1 MPWNSQGGGGPWG
14 GGGGNGGGRNPWG
27 QRPQGGGG
35 GGGGTPPDFD
45 EIIRKGQDRLKRLFP
60 GGGGGYKGFILIGLA
75 VIGIWLLTGFYRV
88 QPGEQGVTLL
98 FGKWVGTTGPGLNY
112 FLPAPIGEV
121 ITPNVERT
129 NQIEVG
135 YRGSSMGNGSQRD
148 VPEESLML
156 TGDQNIIDID
166 YVVQWRIRD
175 AGSYLF
181 NIRDPENTIKVASES
196 AMREVI
202 GQTDLQ
208 DALTVGRVQVEEK
221 TRTLLQNILD
231 SYQSGIF
238 ISEIKMQKVDPP
250 REVIDAFN
258 DVQRARQD
266 RDRSRN
272 EALAYRNDIIPR
284 AKGQA
289 ERLILQ
295 ARAYKDQVVKDAQ
308 GEAARFD
315 SVYQSYLTA
324 EDVTKRRLYLET
336 MQDII
341 RKSTKVIIDEKGEGG
356 KGVVPYLPLPEIQ
369 KKSSSSASSSSS
381 SSGSNGKT
389 TQSGGNN

>member
-14 GGGGNGGGRNPWG
+14 NGGGNNGGQNPWG
-27 QRPQGGGG
+27 KRPSGGN
-35 GGGGTPPDFD
+35 GGGGTPPDLD
-45 EIIRKGQDRLKRLFP
+45 EMIRKGQDRLKRLFP
-60 GGGGGYKGFILIGLA
+60 GGGGGAKGIILIGLA
-75 VIGIWLLTGFYRV
+75 IVGIWLLTGFYRV

-135 YRGSSMGNGSQRD
+135 YRGSGMGANSTRD

-175 AGSYLF
+175 AGAYLF
-181 NIRDPENTIKVASES
+181 NIRDPETTIKLASES
-196 AMREVI
+196 AIREVV
-202 GQTDLQ
+202 GKTDLEA
-208 DALTVGRVQVEEK
+208 ALTIGRVEVEDQ
-221 TRTLLQNILD
+221 TRTLLQSILD
-231 SYQSGIF
+231 GYKSGIF
-238 ISEIKMQKVDPP
+238 ISEVKMQKVDPP
-250 REVIDAFN
+250 KEVIDSFN

-284 AKGQA
+284 AKGNA
-289 ERLILQ
+289 ERMIME

-315 SVYQSYLTA
+315 SVYNSYLTA
-324 EDVTKRRLYLET
+324 KDVTKRRLYLET
-336 MQDII
+336 MQEGLNS
-341 RKSTKVIIDEKGEGG
+341 STKVSPNQKDGSN
-356 KGVVPYLPLPEIQ
+356 GVVPYLPLPEIQ
-369 KKSSSSASSSSS
+369 KNTASQ
-381 SSGSNGKT
+381 NT
-389 TQSGGNN
+389 GGDK

>member
-14 GGGGNGGGRNPWG
+14 NGGGNKGGQNPWGKRPSGGNGGGS
-27 QRPQGGGG
+27 
-35 GGGGTPPDFD
+35 TPPDLD
-45 EIIRKGQDRLKRLFP
+45 EMIRKGQERLKKMFP
-60 GGGGGYKGFILIGLA
+60 GGGGGAKGIVLIGLA
-75 VIGIWLLTGFYRV
+75 IIGIWLLTGFYRV

-98 FGKWVGTTGPGLNY
+98 FGKWVGTTSPGLNY

-135 YRGSSMGNGSQRD
+135 YRGSGMGSNTTRD

-175 AGSYLF
+175 AGAYLF
-181 NIRDPENTIKVASES
+181 NIRDPETTIKLASES
-196 AMREVI
+196 AIREVV
-202 GQTDLQ
+202 GKTDLEE
-208 DALTVGRVQVEEK
+208 ALTVGRVKVEEQ
-221 TRTLLQNILD
+221 TRSLLQSILD
-231 SYQSGIF
+231 SYKSGVF
-238 ISEIKMQKVDPP
+238 ISEVKMQKVDPP
-250 REVIDAFN
+250 KEVIDAFN

-284 AKGQA
+284 AKGNA
-289 ERLILQ
+289 ERMIME

-308 GEAARFD
+308 GEAARFE
-315 SVYQSYLTA
+315 SVYNSYLTA
-324 EDVTKRRLYLET
+324 KDVTKRRLYLET
-336 MQDII
+336 LQEVL
-341 RKSTKVIIDEKGEGG
+341 KGSTKIILDQKDGN
-356 KGVVPYLPLPEIQ
+356 GVVPYLPLPEIQ
-369 KKSSSSASSSSS
+369 KQSA
-381 SSGSNGKT
+381 
-389 TQSGGNN
+389 TQKSGGNK

>member
-14 GGGGNGGGRNPWG
+14 NGGGNKGGQNPWGKRPSGGNGGGS
-27 QRPQGGGG
+27 
-35 GGGGTPPDFD
+35 TPPDLD
-45 EIIRKGQDRLKRLFP
+45 EMIRKGQERLKKMFP
-60 GGGGGYKGFILIGLA
+60 GGGGGAKGIVLIGLA
-75 VIGIWLLTGFYRV
+75 IIGIWLLTGFYRV

-135 YRGSSMGNGSQRD
+135 YRGSGMGANATRD

-175 AGSYLF
+175 AGAYLF
-181 NIRDPENTIKVASES
+181 NIRDPETTIKLASES
-196 AMREVI
+196 AIREVV
-202 GQTDLQ
+202 GKTDLEE
-208 DALTVGRVQVEEK
+208 ALTVGRVQVEEQ
-221 TRTLLQNILD
+221 TRSLLQSILD
-231 SYQSGIF
+231 SYKSGIF
-238 ISEIKMQKVDPP
+238 ISEVKMQKVDPP
-250 REVIDAFN
+250 KEVIDAFN

-284 AKGQA
+284 AKGNA
-289 ERLILQ
+289 ERMIME

-308 GEAARFD
+308 GEAARFE
-315 SVYQSYLTA
+315 SVYNSYLTA
-324 EDVTKRRLYLET
+324 KDVTKRRLYLET
-336 MQDII
+336 LQEVL
-341 RKSTKVIIDEKGEGG
+341 KGSTKIILDQKDGN
-356 KGVVPYLPLPEIQ
+356 GVVPYLPLPEIQ
-369 KKSSSSASSSSS
+369 KQSA
-381 SSGSNGKT
+381 
-389 TQSGGNN
+389 TQKSGGNN